1 MFLYECRYLYKEII
15 PNLLTQLNT
24 EDFNNR
30 FCLGLKNS
38 FATTT
43 LTFINGA
50 ASPNGGQL

>member
-24 EDFNNR
+24 EDFSNR